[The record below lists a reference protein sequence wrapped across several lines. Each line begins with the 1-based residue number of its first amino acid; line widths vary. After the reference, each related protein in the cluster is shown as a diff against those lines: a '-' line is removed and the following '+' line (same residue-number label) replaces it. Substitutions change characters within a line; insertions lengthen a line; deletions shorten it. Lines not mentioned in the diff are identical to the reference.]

1 MTFEKTAFVYF
12 VIFVVS
18 ISHIS
23 AWTIDLPEVRKI
35 LFERNEKHKDLKKD
49 SHDDYLR
56 EDQKFYS
63 NIEGN
68 SKHHAEDY
76 EHVHHSYDK
85 ENYAEE
91 YGYHTYMEKKVH
103 AVVRDGSY
111 YLEGLRRSLE
121 DYNELLESCNRRNGT
136 RQNSS
141 SRNST
146 WSPAYDPPNNSSL
159 PSGSQPPVLNFQ
171 NYDNSTVPLKP
182 NSSDFSSLGI
192 RPGRRNMSCDEATE
206 ASEQIRR
213 FADLALWAT
222 GRLQDLAYAKKYQKT
237 DEQEENELILKLA
250 WFLDRLAYLS
260 GYEPDFKK
268 HYESRTTKST
278 PTLPPVPPTLVPSS
292 DDMNKEMMDCLRRK
306 SSEPATVRCRYPM
319 EIPDM
324 MQQIINQGTSPSPP
338 SSDAVVPMS
347 GTPENVAGPSEILI
361 TADSSI
367 PLPQRSISK
376 RSTEYAYYYPPKP
389 LHEVTYPVPLVKLIK
404 HRLSN
409 IKSVVK
415 SIVERRLAH
424 IAEKKE
430 EKQHFEKHFD
440 KRSIDDKFEMSNSIN
455 PLSVLPKPVV
465 KSIEKRPLDTTLLLH
480 YPVSDVS
487 VINTKSF
494 KKRSIDDRSVT
505 SNHINQMS
513 NWKLFDKYVKKG
525 SQFRKKFENLLPSI
539 KTTKRLSKYPDTK
552 LKSIHKRFTE
562 DPYLKLANYY
572 IKYKV
577 WDNSNPITSKN
588 YDEKK
593 PANYDVKNHLTV
605 PKSVQ
610 KRSLFK
616 KKVVHMHI
624 PKPLQVVHTYI
635 NSLGKSHTKPKLLTQ
650 LHKLREITHKKHDK
664 LHKIIKRSLKYEHMY
679 LPRIPMDPQGDIS
692 YYVKNKEGTNFNPD
706 PVQAAQVRL
715 GLEQVFQTGN
725 IEVVRRFGS
734 NYNPLNPAPFYAGV
748 IATMTDA

>member
-12 VIFVVS
+12 VIIVLS

-23 AWTIDLPEVRKI
+23 AWTIDLPEVRKL
-35 LFERNEKHKDLKKD
+35 LFERNEKYKDYKKND
-49 SHDDYLR
+49 YDDFLR

-63 NIEGN
+63 NIDGN

-103 AVVRDGSY
+103 AIVRDGST

-121 DYNELLESCNRRNGT
+121 EYNELLESCNRRNGSM
-136 RQNSS
+136 QNSS
-141 SRNST
+141 SSNST
-146 WSPAYDPPNNSSL
+146 WSPAYEPPRNSSP
-159 PSGSQPPVLNFQ
+159 PSGSSPPVLNFQ
-171 NYDNSTVPLKP
+171 NYENSPVPLKP
-182 NSSDFSSLGI
+182 NSSDSSRPGT

-206 ASEQIRR
+206 SSEQIRR

-222 GRLQDLAYAKKYQKT
+222 GRLQDIAYAKKYQKT

-260 GYEPDFKK
+260 GYEPDIKK
-268 HYESRTTKST
+268 HYNEARTTKST
-278 PTLPPVPPTLVPSS
+278 PTLPPTPPTLVPSS
-292 DDMNKEMMDCLRRK
+292 DDLNKEMMDCLRRK

-319 EIPDM
+319 EMPDIM
-324 MQQIINQGTSPSPP
+324 RQIVEQGTSPSPP
-338 SSDAVVPMS
+338 SSDTVVPMS
-347 GTPENVAGPSEILI
+347 GTPDNVAGPSEILI
-361 TADSSI
+361 TADSSL
-367 PLPQRSISK
+367 PLPQRTK
-376 RSTEYAYYYPPKP
+376 RSTEYTYYFPTKP
-389 LHEVTYPVPLVKLIK
+389 LHEVAYPVPIVKLIK

-424 IAEKKE
+424 LAEKKE

-440 KRSIDDKFEMSNSIN
+440 KRSIDDKFEVSNSIN
-455 PLSVLPKPVV
+455 PSPDLPKPFI
-465 KSIEKRPLDTTLLLH
+465 KSIEKKPLDATLLLH

-494 KKRSIDDRSVT
+494 KKRSIDNRSVT
-505 SNHINQMS
+505 SNHVNRMS
-513 NWKLFDKYVKKG
+513 NWKSSDKYVKKG
-525 SQFRKKFENLLPSI
+525 PLFRKKFENLLPSI
-539 KTTKRLSKYPDTK
+539 KATRRSSKYSDSK
-552 LKSIHKRFTE
+552 IKSINKRFTE
-562 DPYLKLANYY
+562 DPFSKLANYY

-577 WDNSNPITSKN
+577 WDNSNPTNSKN

-593 PANYDVKNHLTV
+593 PANFDVKNHLTA
-605 PKSVQ
+605 PKTVQ
-610 KRSLFK
+610 KRSLFN

-624 PKPLQVVHTYI
+624 PKPLQIVHTYV
-635 NSLGKSHTKPKLLTQ
+635 NSLGKGHTKPRLLSHLQKL
-650 LHKLREITHKKHDK
+650 HEIKHKKHDK

-692 YYVKNKEGTNFNPD
+692 YYVKNREGTNFNPD
-706 PVQAAQVRL
+706 PVQAAQLRL

-734 NYNPLNPAPFYAGV
+734 NYNPLNPAPFYSGI